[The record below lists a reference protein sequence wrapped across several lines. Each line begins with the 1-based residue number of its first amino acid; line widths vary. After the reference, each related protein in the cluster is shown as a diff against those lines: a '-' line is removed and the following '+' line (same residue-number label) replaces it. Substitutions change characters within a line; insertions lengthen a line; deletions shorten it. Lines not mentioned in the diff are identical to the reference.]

1 MLNISALE
9 EINIDILLQK
19 LEELNINNL
28 ETLNRSFL
36 RTELHKN
43 NFSIQKSSANYWDVE
58 GPEVDRITG
67 LLGNENDVFNE
78 CDSPDTDND
87 GTPNHL
93 DLDSDGDGCSD
104 AVEAKTVT
112 SLTAT
117 TVSGGFGT
125 NGFADN
131 LETSGNGVY
140 IINEGNFQFGN
151 ASVSYYDVDTKTL
164 KEDIYKT
171 ANSIALGDVAQSMA
185 VLNNKAY
192 IVVNNSSKIEVV
204 NAQTFVSV
212 ATIAG
217 LPSPR
222 YFLAVN
228 NAKAYVSDYKA
239 NAISI
244 VDLNTNTKTGSIPCT
259 GFTEEMAMAHGK
271 VFVTNAF
278 RDKVYVINS
287 STDLIT
293 DSITVG
299 YGSSSIQQDKNG
311 KLWVLCVGDQTNIID
326 ATLYRINPLNNSV
339 EMYFTFPV
347 AEYPSKLKMNG
358 TNDTMYFLNSGVY
371 QMPIS
376 ASSLPSSP
384 FITQGSKSFYALG
397 VDPASGVIYVADAID
412 YVQKSSVY
420 RYTSQGVLL
429 NTFKAGII
437 TGDFVW

>member
-1 MLNISALE
+1 MKSKKYLIFVGALFLTLSSCVKDQPTEEEESAL
-9 EINIDILLQK
+9 I
-19 LEELNINNL
+19 
-28 ETLNRSFL
+28 
-36 RTELHKN
+36 
-43 NFSIQKSSANYWDVE
+43 
-58 GPEVDRITG
+58 
-67 LLGNENDVFNE
+67 
-78 CDSPDTDND
+78 
-87 GTPNHL
+87 
-93 DLDSDGDGCSD
+93 
-104 AVEAKTVT
+104 
-112 SLTAT
+112 
-117 TVSGGFGT
+117 
-125 NGFADN
+125 
-131 LETSGNGVY
+131 TSGNGVY

-259 GFTEEMAMAHGK
+259 GFTEEMAMAYGK
-271 VFVTNAF
+271 VFVTNVF
-278 RDKVYVINS
+278 RDKVYVINA

-339 EMYFTFPV
+339 EMYYTFPV